1 MMKKIFVYLLTAA
14 ALFFALNLS
23 GCSAQPPVEWTFP
36 TECDSETGKQF
47 SDIDGLYEISAGAKQ
62 YEEDIQLGENEMRL
76 WDEGHLRMYIDS
88 INYIPI
94 SDSEYYFIKSYIRDM
109 STFAS
114 YHEIYSLRETQLTL
128 LGSYNTN
135 FLEMV
140 ISDGKYLYFS
150 ADGVLKRLSFSGE
163 EKTVFDG
170 RLNFGDST
178 FDEAVQWSE
187 TSKISGQDNILTVS
201 AVYIYLNTSDEI
213 STVPKSYAF
222 DINGI

>member
-14 ALFFALNLS
+14 ALFFALILS

-47 SDIDGLYEISAGAKQ
+47 SDVDGLYEISAGAKQ
-62 YEEDIQLGENEMRL
+62 YEEDIQLDENEMRL

-88 INYIPI
+88 ISYIPI

-109 STFAS
+109 STFSS
-114 YHEIYSLRETQLTL
+114 YHEIYSLRGTQLTL

-135 FLEMV
+135 FLEMA

-150 ADGVLKRLSFSGE
+150 ADGVLKQLSFSGE

-170 RLNFGDST
+170 RLDFDDSA
-178 FDEAVQWSE
+178 FDESVQWSE

-213 STVPKSYAF
+213 STVPKSYTF
-222 DINGI
+222 DINEI

>member
-14 ALFFALNLS
+14 ALFFALTLS
-23 GCSAQPPVEWTFP
+23 GCSEQPPVEWTFP

-47 SDIDGLYEISAGAKQ
+47 SDVDGLYEISAGAKQ
-62 YEEDIQLGENEMRL
+62 YEEDIQLDENEMRL

-88 INYIPI
+88 ISYIPI

-109 STFAS
+109 STFSS
-114 YHEIYSLRETQLTL
+114 YHEIYSLRGTQLTL

-135 FLEMV
+135 FLEMA
-140 ISDGKYLYFS
+140 ISDGKSLYFS
-150 ADGVLKRLSFSGE
+150 ADGVLKQLSFSGE

-170 RLNFGDST
+170 RLDFDDSA
-178 FDEAVQWSE
+178 FDESVQWSE

-201 AVYIYLNTSDEI
+201 AVYIYLNTSGET
-213 STVPKSYAF
+213 STVPKSYTF
-222 DINGI
+222 DIDDI

>member
-1 MMKKIFVYLLTAA
+1 MKKIFVYLLTAA
-14 ALFFALNLS
+14 ALFFALIFS

-47 SDIDGLYEISAGAKQ
+47 SDVDGLYEISAGAKQ

-88 INYIPI
+88 ISYIPI

-109 STFAS
+109 STFSS
-114 YHEIYSLRETQLTL
+114 YHEIYSLRGTQLTL

-135 FLEMV
+135 FLEMA
-140 ISDGKYLYFS
+140 ISDGKSLYFS
-150 ADGVLKRLSFSGE
+150 ADGVLKQLSFSGE

-170 RLNFGDST
+170 RLDFDDSA
-178 FDEAVQWSE
+178 FDESVQWSE

-201 AVYIYLNTSDEI
+201 AVYIYLNTSGET
-213 STVPKSYAF
+213 STVPKSYTF
-222 DINGI
+222 DINEI

>member
-14 ALFFALNLS
+14 ALFFALILS
-23 GCSAQPPVEWTFP
+23 DCSAQPPVEWTFP

-47 SDIDGLYEISAGAKQ
+47 SDVDGLYEISAGAKQ
-62 YEEDIQLGENEMRL
+62 YEEDIQLDENEMRL

-88 INYIPI
+88 ISYIPI

-109 STFAS
+109 STFSS
-114 YHEIYSLRETQLTL
+114 YHEIYSLRGTQLTL

-135 FLEMV
+135 FLEMA

-150 ADGVLKRLSFSGE
+150 ADGVLKQLSFSGE

-170 RLNFGDST
+170 RLDFDDSA
-178 FDEAVQWSE
+178 FDESVQWSE

-213 STVPKSYAF
+213 STVPKSYTF
-222 DINGI
+222 DINEI

>member
-1 MMKKIFVYLLTAA
+1 MFKKTFLYLLSAA

-23 GCSAQPPVEWTFP
+23 GCSEQTPVEWTFP
-36 TECDSETGKQF
+36 TDCNSETGKQF

-62 YEEDIQLGENEMRL
+62 YEEDIQLGEDEMRL

-88 INYIPI
+88 MSYIPI
-94 SDSEYYFIKSYIRDM
+94 SDSEYYFIKNYIRDM

-114 YHEIYSLRETQLTL
+114 YHEIYSLRGTQLTL
-128 LGSYNTN
+128 LGSYNAN
-135 FLEMV
+135 FLEMA

-150 ADGVLKRLSFSGE
+150 VDGVLKRVSFSGE
-163 EKTVFDG
+163 EKTVLDG
-170 RLNFGDST
+170 RLDFDDSA

-213 STVPKSYAF
+213 SRVPKSYAF
-222 DINGI
+222 DINEI